1 MMHICA
7 HIACIII
14 IIVLGINGVL
24 LKCQHSAPSCPEGC
38 THYMGSVV
46 PLSCIVFSSD
56 TRTCALP
63 ITHKDEAL
71 IKFKSFFYFE
81 HKDTPVAE
89 AEQVSMY
96 IYYSCT

>member
-1 MMHICA
+1 MHLPVLKGV
-7 HIACIII
+7 HIACTQFY
-14 IIVLGINGVL
+14 L
-24 LKCQHSAPSCPEGC
+24 LAAL
-38 THYMGSVV
+38 Y
-46 PLSCIVFSSD
+46 FSSD

-96 IYYSCT
+96 IL